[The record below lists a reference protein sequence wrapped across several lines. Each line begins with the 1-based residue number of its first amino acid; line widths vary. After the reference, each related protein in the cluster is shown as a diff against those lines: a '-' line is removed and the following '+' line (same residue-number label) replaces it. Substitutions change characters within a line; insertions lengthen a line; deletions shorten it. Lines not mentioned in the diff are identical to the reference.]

1 MKAIA
6 LTAVVA
12 LSMAGLVACSDPD
25 DDVVQPPAP
34 DAAPEAVTET
44 RADTAMTSAAV
55 AMGMTRQELEDADV
69 LSTDNT
75 DLGDVETLVLDAA
88 GTLTGVVVELEGPG
102 DPRVVVP
109 VDQLTSITSAD
120 GSKDLTTTLT
130 AAQLQALPA
139 WTANAG

>member
-1 MKAIA
+1 MKIIAPAAI
-6 LTAVVA
+6 VA
-12 LSMAGLVACSDPD
+12 LSMAGLVACSDRD

-34 DAAPEAVTET
+34 GAAPEAVTET
-44 RADTAMTSAAV
+44 RADTALTSAAV

-69 LSTDNT
+69 LSADNT

-109 VDQLTSITSAD
+109 VEQLTSVTSAD
-120 GSKDLTTTLT
+120 GSKDLTTALT